1 MKRLSFFLAAIILV
15 GSALVLPEAL
25 ARTLNPEYRTCM
37 QQAVSKYQSAIISN
51 QRAYNDALIAAME
64 HKKEG
69 YVNSWDNEDESAQQ
83 AAVRE
88 ADKQWSREYTE
99 ARKQKSDAD
108 RVANN
113 DYSNDRKPCS
123 PLRNPKTPPT
133 PPSPPPPPPSPPVPP
148 GNPNSCPDGYKS
160 VCRSPCSDP
169 NQICIMICIH
179 GCERI

>member
-51 QRAYNDALIAAME
+51 QRTYNDALIAAME
-64 HKKEG
+64 HKKDG
-69 YVNSWDNEDESAQQ
+69 YVNAWNNEDESAQQ
-83 AAVRE
+83 TAVRE
-88 ADKQWSREYTE
+88 ADKQWSREYTD

-113 DYSNDRKPCS
+113 DYSNDRKPCG
-123 PLRNPKTPPT
+123 PLKNPKTPPT
-133 PPSPPPPPPSPPVPP
+133 PPSPPPPPPAPTNP
-148 GNPNSCPDGYKS
+148 GICPEGYKS